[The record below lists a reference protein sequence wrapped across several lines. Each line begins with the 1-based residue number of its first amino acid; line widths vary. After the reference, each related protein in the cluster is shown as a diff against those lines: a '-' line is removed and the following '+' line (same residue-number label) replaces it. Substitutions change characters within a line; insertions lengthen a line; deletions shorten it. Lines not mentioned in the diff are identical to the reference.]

1 MVLVRD
7 DGSQST
13 ESKALVFGSRLG
25 EIGSQ
30 YIDHLQL
37 TGQWASGLWGLG
49 FGLSVFGL
57 TARFVDA
64 KEMAATEFAAIM
76 GLAAVVFLVGG
87 IVWTATVKYGESVL
101 TTQAGY
107 STYIGRKADIRTYPA
122 ITGVFP
128 LILRAGE
135 TITITGT
142 GLAGDPAK
150 PPPPTGLIDPQ
161 VAIDG
166 MLAAE
171 VTNAAGRLTAVVPQ
185 NLVPAGVTTPIPG
198 TIQVLS
204 AYGFVTSVFDVQLA
218 LQPSLH

>member
-1 MVLVRD
+1 MTLVGD
-7 DGSQST
+7 DDSQLT
-13 ESKALVFGSRLG
+13 PSKVLVFGSRLG

-57 TARFVDA
+57 TARFVDD

-128 LILRAGE
+128 SILRAGS
-135 TITITGT
+135 TITITGN
-142 GLAGDPAK
+142 GLIGDPAK
-150 PPPPTGLIDPQ
+150 PPPTGFIVPE
-161 VAIDG
+161 VAING
-166 MLAAE
+166 ILATD
-171 VTNAAGRLTAVVPQ
+171 VTIVQNSAGRLTAVVPQ
-185 NLVPAGVTTPIPG
+185 SLVPAGVITPIRG

-218 LQPSLH
+218 LYR